1 MKNLSSTYAITS
13 FRTTTVLTVLYCGMH
28 TLSSKHVCTCLGE
41 LYLFASDAKNLFQQ
55 IHVNTRLHVFI
66 RDISQQ
72 SNTDCYLSIESN
84 NTVTTTAL
92 YIYTYIDRLRL

>member
-1 MKNLSSTYAITS
+1 MKKLSSTYVITS
-13 FRTTTVLTVLYCGMH
+13 FRTTTILTVLYCGMH
-28 TLSSKHVCTCLGE
+28 ILSSRHVCTCLGE
-41 LYLFASDAKNLFQQ
+41 LYLFASGAKNLFPQT
-55 IHVNTRLHVFI
+55 HVNTGLHVFI

-92 YIYTYIDRLRL
+92 YIYTYINKLRL

>member
-1 MKNLSSTYAITS
+1 MNNLSSTYVITS
-13 FRTTTVLTVLYCGMH
+13 FWTTTILTVLYCGMH
-28 TLSSKHVCTCLGE
+28 ILSFRHVCTCLGE
-41 LYLFASDAKNLFQQ
+41 LYLFASGAKNLFPQT
-55 IHVNTRLHVFI
+55 HVNTGLHVSI

-92 YIYTYIDRLRL
+92 YIYTYINKLRL